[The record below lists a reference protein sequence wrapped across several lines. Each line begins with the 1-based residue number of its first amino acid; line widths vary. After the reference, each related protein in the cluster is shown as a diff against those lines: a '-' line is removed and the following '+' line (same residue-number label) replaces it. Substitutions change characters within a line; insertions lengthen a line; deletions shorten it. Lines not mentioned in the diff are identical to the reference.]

1 MSLDGVEPS
10 SCSYKERALS
20 IELQARLS
28 MRPEGFEP
36 TLCELKARCA
46 AVTPRPRIRT
56 WLRLRRCSRGM
67 KNLPSKKSPET
78 ELNRRSR
85 LIRTRCFRYTTRRSD
100 RTSNFPSG
108 WSESNR
114 LSRVPKTRGRPVPL
128 NPLKKTIDPCG
139 IRTQP
144 SQCERLATSPEV
156 ERAMSLRAQ
165 SPCPGSTRSF
175 C

>member
-128 NPLKKTIDPCG
+128 NPLKKKQLTRVGFEPNLASVKG
-139 IRTQP
+139 WQP
-144 SQCERLATSPEV
+144 HQKSNGP
-156 ERAMSLRAQ
+156 
-165 SPCPGSTRSF
+165 
-175 C
+175 